1 MKRRCLGAER
11 LKFLAVR
18 TEQLRDG
25 RRHLIGGRGQ
35 YFCVVGIAAAAVA
48 SLSAAPRLAKSEAVA
63 ATISGTAKTNDIP
76 TFRPTPWQ
84 RMIAPN

>member
-1 MKRRCLGAER
+1 MA
-11 LKFLAVR
+11 AD
-18 TEQLRDG
+18 TSSAAAAST
-25 RRHLIGGRGQ
+25 
-35 YFCVVGIAAAAVA
+35 CVVGIAAAAVA